1 MGVLNLT
8 PDSFS
13 DGGELFRHGRP
24 DLPRVRAV
32 AQQMIDDGAMLL
44 DIGGESTRP
53 GAAPVGQDE
62 ELARVIPVIEA
73 LAGLPVVISV
83 DTSDP
88 NVMRA
93 ALTAG
98 AGLINDVRALQR
110 PGALA
115 ALAASNA
122 AVCLMHMRGDPAT
135 MQRQPHYDDLT
146 SEIASFLLARV
157 DACVAAGIAAERIVI
172 DPGFGFGK
180 SADHNLQLLAGL
192 VRITGLGLPVL
203 VGLSRKSTIGR
214 LTGQIDARLRVAGS
228 VAAAVL
234 AVERGAR
241 IVRTHDV
248 RATADAVAV
257 AWAVMT
263 AGTT

>member
-1 MGVLNLT
+1 
-8 PDSFS
+8 
-13 DGGELFRHGRP
+13 
-24 DLPRVRAV
+24 
-32 AQQMIDDGAMLL
+32 
-44 DIGGESTRP
+44 
-53 GAAPVGQDE
+53 
-62 ELARVIPVIEA
+62 
-73 LAGLPVVISV
+73 
-83 DTSDP
+83 
-88 NVMRA
+88 
-93 ALTAG
+93 
-98 AGLINDVRALQR
+98 
-110 PGALA
+110 
-115 ALAASNA
+115 
-122 AVCLMHMRGDPAT
+122 MRGDPAT

-146 SEIASFLLARV
+146 AEIASFLLARV

-180 SADHNLQLLAGL
+180 SADHNLQLLADL

-248 RATADAVAV
+248 RATADALAV